1 MAPSRTTTSLAPA
14 ASGPTID
21 DSRSPFVLVDAGA
34 GESEADDDDGVDSEE
49 ADAAPLTPPPPPLI
63 SAVRLTV

>member
-21 DSRSPFVLVDAGA
+21 DSRSPFVLADAGA